1 MSERNLVIV
10 FAVFPA
16 VTQLDFTGQ
25 AREHLMRP
33 GEVELRHGGKYG
45 EDDYQIALAHS

>member
-16 VTQLDFTGQ
+16 VTQLDFTGP
-25 AREHLMRP
+25 H
-33 GEVELRHGGKYG
+33 
-45 EDDYQIALAHS
+45 